1 MILKIIF
8 LIILL
13 CVMYIFFPK
22 IHLHEIAIEEFRL
35 LKKES
40 GFQVFIFYIF
50 PVISGV
56 LISQF
61 SNVWYNLDKNIGNYM
76 VIVSIFIGF
85 LLNVSIF
92 LSSVISKLSEKG
104 RVKEGSV
111 KQVSKEV
118 NTVIHYSILVGLVFL
133 TLCMLEMSLG
143 YNKWI
148 MMLILITAI
157 HFLTSILMAFRAL
170 YLITKNM
177 Y

>member
-1 MILKIIF
+1 
-8 LIILL
+8 
-13 CVMYIFFPK
+13 MYIFFPK
-22 IHLHEIAIEEFRL
+22 IHLHEIFVEEFRL

-40 GFQVFIFYIF
+40 KLQVFIFYIF

-61 SNVWYNLDKNIGNYM
+61 PNVWYNLDKNMGNYM

-148 MMLILITAI
+148 ITLILTVGI
-157 HFLTSILMAFRAL
+157 HFLTAILMTCRAI
-170 YLITKNM
+170 YLITKNV